1 MLLPSRLNSV
11 RIFFLQN
18 LKSLNYKGLQHL
30 TSLGDLKIEFCLY
43 SDPSLFTCFS
53 MYQLLPLLEERCEQ
67 ETGEDCHR
75 ISD

>member
-30 TSLGDLKIEFCLY
+30 TSLGDLKIEFCPELRSIPLDSLLY
-43 SDPSLFTCFS
+43 VSIIVPSGRK
-53 MYQLLPLLEERCEQ
+53 M
-67 ETGEDCHR
+67 
-75 ISD
+75 